1 MALLVL
7 AKNGTTFSTHAALL
21 TTIAVTTACWLVTA
35 YLGPQTDREVLIRF
49 YTLVRPFGPGWSDIR
64 REAGLPA
71 DGRVSPDNIPM
82 ALLGWVVGC
91 AAIWSGLFAIGNFLY
106 GETGRCLLCSA
117 VFVVSG
123 LVLLQIVRNLWSDSR
138 EAAIAERSV

>member
-7 AKNGTTFSTHAALL
+7 AKNGATFSTHAALL

-49 YTLVRPFGPGWSDIR
+49 YTSSVRSGRGGPTFDAQ
-64 REAGLPA
+64 AGLPA

>member
-1 MALLVL
+1 
-7 AKNGTTFSTHAALL
+7 
-21 TTIAVTTACWLVTA
+21 
-35 YLGPQTDREVLIRF
+35 
-49 YTLVRPFGPGWSDIR
+49 
-64 REAGLPA
+64 
-71 DGRVSPDNIPM
+71 M

-138 EAAIAERSV
+138 EAEIAERSV